1 LQKNYTGK
9 ITKLES
15 LLSQYPKSEYAGDA
29 LYQEGRAYLMMEN
42 NTKAIET
49 YQRLLDAQPTSDLA
63 RKAALET
70 GMIYFNLKD
79 YERAI
84 SSYKNVIAK
93 YPGTEEAFTALES
106 LETVYVDTNDVPAY
120 LAYTKTLGMKISNS
134 TAVRE
139 DSISYIASEKQYMNA
154 SYPQAI
160 TGMQNYLTKF
170 CPGGRYCTM
179 AQYYLADSYYR
190 TEDKVNALKAYE
202 ELLKISGNQYTE
214 EATMRCAEI
223 TYDQKDYASAL
234 NYFKQL
240 QTVGQTTENKNIG
253 RLGVLRCSNF
263 LKDYQTTIT
272 IVNEI
277 MADPHSNA
285 DLKAEALYNRAKAY
299 LALTKN
305 DEAVADLKVLA
316 ADTRNSNGA
325 EAKYLLANVYFE
337 QGKMTEAEAEVM
349 DFAKKNTPHQFWL
362 ARSFVLLADL
372 YIKQNNDFQAKQYLI
387 SLQKNYTVA
396 DEIQTMITDR
406 LSAISLREKQTIIN

>member
-1 LQKNYTGK
+1 
-9 ITKLES
+9 
-15 LLSQYPKSEYAGDA
+15 
-29 LYQEGRAYLMMEN
+29 
-42 NTKAIET
+42 
-49 YQRLLDAQPTSDLA
+49 
-63 RKAALET
+63 
-70 GMIYFNLKD
+70 
-79 YERAI
+79 
-84 SSYKNVIAK
+84 
-93 YPGTEEAFTALES
+93 
-106 LETVYVDTNDVPAY
+106 
-120 LAYTKTLGMKISNS
+120 
-134 TAVRE
+134 
-139 DSISYIASEKQYMNA
+139 
-154 SYPQAI
+154 
-160 TGMQNYLTKF
+160 
-170 CPGGRYCTM
+170 M

-190 TEDKVNALKAYE
+190 TDDKVNALKAYV

-214 EATMRCAEI
+214 EATRRCAEI

-240 QTVGQTTENKNIG
+240 QSVGQTTENKDIG

-285 DLKAEALYNRAKAY
+285 DLKSEALYNRAKAY
-299 LALTKN
+299 LALNKN
-305 DEAVADLKVLA
+305 DEAAVDLKVLA
-316 ADTRNSNGA
+316 SDTRTPNGA
-325 EAKYLLANVYFE
+325 EAKYLLANVWFE

-362 ARSFVLLADL
+362 ARSFVLLADV